1 MTQVSHV
8 PARMIG
14 GAALAALL
22 APLLAFAAPAAA
34 EARAGQNESAAA
46 APSKSARK
54 LARLLEGREAGAPV
68 ACIPTGRNLVVT
80 AIDGTAYVYGR
91 GDTIYLQRTTDPARI
106 DSTDMLSVRRLIDHQ
121 LCRSDRATSIAPFSG
136 VVTGVV
142 FFEDFIPYTRVDRA
156 SAAGG

>member
-1 MTQVSHV
+1 MSQVWHDR
-8 PARMIG
+8 AKLIG
-14 GAALAALL
+14 GAALAAML
-22 APLLAFAAPAAA
+22 ALATPAVAAAP
-34 EARAGQNESAAA
+34 QQQDDSAAA

-54 LARLLEGREAGAPV
+54 LAQLLEGREPGAPV

-142 FFEDFIPYTRVDRA
+142 FFEDFIPYTRIKPA
-156 SAAGG
+156 HAEGG

>member
-8 PARMIG
+8 PARMIAS
-14 GAALAALL
+14 AALAAML

-34 EARAGQNESAAA
+34 ERQADQSQRAAA

-54 LARLLEGREAGAPV
+54 LAQLLEGREPGAPV

-142 FFEDFIPYTRVDRA
+142 FFEDFIPYTRIKPARA
-156 SAAGG
+156 EGG